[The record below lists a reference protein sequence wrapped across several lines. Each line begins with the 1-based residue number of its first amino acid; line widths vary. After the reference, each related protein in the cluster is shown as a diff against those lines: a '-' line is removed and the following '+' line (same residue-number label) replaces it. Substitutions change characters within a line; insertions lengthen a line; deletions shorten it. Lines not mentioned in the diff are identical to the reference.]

1 MTSHSPWRCNPRHG
15 PCNYIFV
22 INFIKSNF
30 SYVNRSCW
38 HFKGK
43 AFLTRSIAAPRSTIS
58 PFPCSCSSS
67 ASWRPT
73 ECLAKNTGCPPVPSN
88 PVVDFILISSFII
101 PTLDDIISQDY
112 TIRNICMYF
121 AQDIYYIRSCCKFCQ
136 PTRRAGSIL
145 KGVNMDVFAGCASE
159 VHGSYQH
166 IWAWTLFTASF
177 LVKINGRDNPVTVFT
192 FTF

>member
-1 MTSHSPWRCNPRHG
+1 MDIVRSPHATEPAHVLG
-15 PCNYIFV
+15 LHALL
-22 INFIKSNF
+22 S
-30 SYVNRSCW
+30 
-38 HFKGK
+38 
-43 AFLTRSIAAPRSTIS
+43 LS

-67 ASWRPT
+67 ASWRST

-166 IWAWTLFTASF
+166 MSMNSLHNNFSS
-177 LVKINGRDNPVTVFT
+177 G
-192 FTF
+192 